1 MGIAWLFRLALDRY
15 GYRFFVCLPVAGV
28 FGYWFVYAF
37 QEGFPVIATTP
48 WAVGAIYA
56 VRIAFI
62 PRKFTP
68 VRIRAGE
75 LARLQALTRRMEA
88 ATGRRVEGSE
98 ALRGCLTLAEATTDL
113 GLRDAVDA
121 VPPFHR

>member
-1 MGIAWLFRLALDRY
+1 MEIAWLFRLALDRY
-15 GYRFFVCLPVAGV
+15 GYRFFVCLPVAVV

-48 WAVGAIYA
+48 WGVVAIYA
-56 VRIAFI
+56 ARIAFI

-68 VRIRAGE
+68 VRIRGGE
-75 LARLQALTRRMEA
+75 LRRLQALTGRMEA
-88 ATGRRVEGSE
+88 VMGRRVNGTE
-98 ALRGCLTLAEATTDL
+98 ALRGCLTLAEGTTDL

-121 VPPFHR
+121 VRPLH